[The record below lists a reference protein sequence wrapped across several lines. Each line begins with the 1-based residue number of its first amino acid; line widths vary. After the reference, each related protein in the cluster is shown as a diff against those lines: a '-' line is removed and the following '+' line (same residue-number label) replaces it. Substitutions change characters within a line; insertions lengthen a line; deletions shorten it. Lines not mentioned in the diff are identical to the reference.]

1 MRIIITDLESGE
13 VNIQFEKNL
22 NDEKG
27 PTFPEVYAR
36 LMAAMEGSVN
46 SFLNNV
52 EVPNK
57 ERFRESLFDILDTGF
72 GNFLYK
78 VFPEVNP
85 GEFDLTDAAIV
96 YAQDQIISK
105 AEAEGK
111 TYKEMLEEYEAMAD
125 AYIDDKRKN

>member
-46 SFLNNV
+46 AFLNNV